1 MSSGPALLE
10 LVALCGQC
18 AGSLSGEGPEETLA
32 AASEDEVVGGQRA
45 PCAPHG
51 RLQHDPGSNPS

>member
-1 MSSGPALLE
+1 VSSGPALLE

-45 PCAPHG
+45 
-51 RLQHDPGSNPS
+51 

>member
-1 MSSGPALLE
+1 MEEEVSSGLALSE

-45 PCAPHG
+45 
-51 RLQHDPGSNPS
+51 